1 MKSFIT
7 EFNLKYVFYSSLF
20 VFTLIAF
27 GYLRENSYGSTPG
40 SRLELIHADVSRGV
54 VENDIPL
61 RILEGNVHA
70 RQDSLEIFCQRA
82 IYNEL
87 EKILNL
93 SGNVRMYRGKDTL
106 LAAEARYFEASK
118 IAIAEGDV
126 KIFRPRQTMR
136 SDFMEYHYN
145 TDKILA
151 TGNLYMNDQ
160 ENSVSVTAKKGEYL
174 PESGLSYVQEEAH
187 LWRIDTTSSD
197 TVHIYGEKMEYHF
210 TDQRKAIARDSVKI
224 KQGKLIAFC
233 DSAIYLIDED
243 LIYLK
248 SNPRA
253 LQENNKMIGKE
264 MQMVL
269 VDQEIREIHVQGNA
283 EAISI
288 VDTFFQKENKLE
300 GREIVMY
307 IEDRQL
313 SEIHAISNARSYYH
327 LKENEENKGINVA
340 SADTIKAFIVKNELD
355 SIAVIGGAQ
364 GTYYPQD
371 YKGKIVRE

>member
-7 EFNLKYVFYSSLF
+7 EFNLKYLFYLSLMVFMLVSL
-20 VFTLIAF
+20 
-27 GYLRENSYGSTPG
+27 GNMRKNSYGNTPG

-54 VENDIPL
+54 VENDLPL

-87 EKILNL
+87 EKILHL
-93 SGNVRMYRGKDTL
+93 TGNVRMYRGKDTL
-106 LAAEARYFEASK
+106 LAAEARYFETSK

-151 TGNLYMNDQ
+151 TGDLFMNDQ
-160 ENSVSVTAKKGEYL
+160 ENSVLVSAKKGEYL
-174 PESGLSYVQEEAH
+174 PESNFSYVQDEAH

-197 TVHIYGEKMEYHF
+197 TVHIFSEKMEYHF
-210 TDQRKAIARDSVKI
+210 SDQRKAVARDSVKI

-243 LIYLK
+243 IIYLK

-253 LQENNKMIGKE
+253 LQENNKMMKSGKY
-264 MQMVL
+264 MFRAMLKLFQSW
-269 VDQEIREIHVQGNA
+269 IHFSKKRTNWK
-283 EAISI
+283 
-288 VDTFFQKENKLE
+288 D
-300 GREIVMY
+300 
-307 IEDRQL
+307 
-313 SEIHAISNARSYYH
+313 
-327 LKENEENKGINVA
+327 
-340 SADTIKAFIVKNELD
+340 
-355 SIAVIGGAQ
+355 
-364 GTYYPQD
+364 
-371 YKGKIVRE
+371 GK